1 MTSSWRGGLSIS
13 MGLPEDS
20 LKDMSFVEEVA
31 VEEESLVE
39 AEMGVKKLLA
49 FVVAGVGVRKGLSE
63 TGVTL
68 EKAEVVVGVGLEGGD
83 SRGWVEA
90 GTGVGAG
97 AETETGDGMLLERRR
112 VGGEVGEAWGLVDFK
127 VDWKK
132 AGVGLGGVFFLARRI
147 LLGVEEELTVLVGQ
161 LLGVGEECWFLPMIG
176 T

>member
-39 AEMGVKKLLA
+39 AEMGVKKL
-49 FVVAGVGVRKGLSE
+49 FAGVMTGVGAGNGLSE

-90 GTGVGAG
+90 VTGVGAG
-97 AETETGDGMLLERRR
+97 AETGDGMLLER
-112 VGGEVGEAWGLVDFK
+112 
-127 VDWKK
+127 
-132 AGVGLGGVFFLARRI
+132 
-147 LLGVEEELTVLVGQ
+147 
-161 LLGVGEECWFLPMIG
+161 
-176 T
+176 

>member
-1 MTSSWRGGLSIS
+1 

-20 LKDMSFVEEVA
+20 LEDMSLVEEVA
-31 VEEESLVE
+31 AEEESLVE

-49 FVVAGVGVRKGLSE
+49 VVMAGVGAGNGLSE

-90 GTGVGAG
+90 GTGAG

-161 LLGVGEECWFLPMIG
+161 LLGVGDGCWFLPMIG

>member
-1 MTSSWRGGLSIS
+1 
-13 MGLPEDS
+13 MGLLEES
-20 LKDMSFVEEVA
+20 LKDMSLVEEVA
-31 VEEESLVE
+31 AEGESLVE
-39 AEMGVKKLLA
+39 AEIGVKKLLA
-49 FVVAGVGVRKGLSE
+49 VVVAGVGARKGLSE
-63 TGVTL
+63 AGVTL

-90 GTGVGAG
+90 VTGVGAG
-97 AETETGDGMLLERRR
+97 AGAETGDGMLFERRR

-132 AGVGLGGVFFLARRI
+132 AGVGGVFFLARRI
-147 LLGVEEELTVLVGQ
+147 LLGVEEELAVLVGR